1 MMKTKYL
8 KPIICFLSAVLLVSC
23 SVEKKESSVN
33 HDSFHEVHI
42 TFPAN
47 ELERTEFNS
56 YIYDIEPF
64 QISCKLPE
72 NWEFTDEEEKG
83 DQPGQNTF
91 LHGGTWSNIQ
101 IISGDGECV
110 GAVGYNLIDPE
121 MISYLETKP
130 SAIYGQI
137 SMGNGY
143 HFDVGDTYQP
153 LTEDESVALTGVIY
167 SRSFLASYD
176 NTEEEIVN
184 KGILAYD
191 KDRLVYVAFEFR
203 TDVLDDQQWTQI
215 AESISFSS

>member
-1 MMKTKYL
+1 MDRL
-8 KPIICFLSAVLLVSC
+8 KAVIYFLLMGLLVSC
-23 SVEKKESSVN
+23 SASKMETSVN
-33 HDSFHEVHI
+33 PDAFHEINI

-64 QISCKLPE
+64 QVSVKLPE
-72 NWEFTDEEEKG
+72 GWEFADDAEKG
-83 DQPGQNTF
+83 EQPGWDAF

-101 IISGDGECV
+101 IFSEEGECV
-110 GAVGYNLIDPE
+110 GAAGYNLIDPE
-121 MISYLETKP
+121 MTSYLETKP

-153 LTEDESVALTGVIY
+153 LTEDESVALTGVFY
-167 SRSFLASYD
+167 SQPFLADYD
-176 NTEEEIVN
+176 NAEEEIVN

-191 KDRLVYVAFEFR
+191 KDRLVYMALEFR
-203 TDVLDDQQWTQI
+203 DDALDDQQWKQI